1 MHLDL
6 ISPSSPQTPLWYS
19 GPGTIENSRRHRA
32 PASDI
37 YSCAGEEEVLGLTIV
52 GVRPGVI
59 FVISFAA
66 ALSLAYLASC
76 VLLWSAQERL
86 IFYPRTSVYQ
96 PTHPAAEPIEIN
108 RSDAVLRG
116 WVVNEGQGG
125 PLIIYFGGNAE
136 EVSVNIEY
144 FADRR
149 ATTVLL
155 NYRGYGES
163 TGKPTERHLV
173 DDAVAVSEWARTR
186 YPGRPLVLFGSSLGT
201 GVAALAAARVKPDA
215 AILVS
220 PYRSIARIAQKY
232 FRVFPVRW
240 LLRHPFRAE
249 AVAAGMPPTLVIAS
263 SVDSIIPYEESQAMV
278 RAMRA
283 VENGSPIDFRTVDVP
298 HGTFPGDRDF
308 WQAVDD
314 YLARLPQA

>member
-1 MHLDL
+1 M
-6 ISPSSPQTPLWYS
+6 
-19 GPGTIENSRRHRA
+19 
-32 PASDI
+32 
-37 YSCAGEEEVLGLTIV
+37 

-76 VLLWSAQERL
+76 VLLWSTQEGL
-86 IFYPRTSVYQ
+86 IFYPRPLAYQ
-96 PTHPAAEPIEIN
+96 PIHPAALPIEID
-108 RSDAVLRG
+108 RADAVLRG
-116 WVVNEGQGG
+116 WVVNDGQGG
-125 PLIIYFGGNAE
+125 PLIVYFGGNAE
-136 EVSVNIEY
+136 EVSGNIGY
-144 FADRR
+144 FASRR

-173 DDAVAVSEWARTR
+173 EDAVAVSEWTRDR
-186 YPGRPLVLFGSSLGT
+186 YPGQPLVLFGSSLGT

-220 PYRSIARIAQKY
+220 PYRSIGRIAQRY
-232 FRVFPVRW
+232 FRIFPVRW

-249 AVAAGMPPTLVIAS
+249 AVAAVLPPTLVIAS
-263 SVDSIIPYEESQAMV
+263 SIDGIIPYEESQAMV

-283 VENGSPIDFRTVDVP
+283 AENGSPIDFRTVDVP
-298 HGTFPGDRDF
+298 HGAFPGEPEF
-308 WQAVDD
+308 WQVVDD
-314 YLARLPQA
+314 YLARLSQA